1 MNLIADDDFIRFD
14 VACATK
20 LLIERAEI
28 AVSQWGF
35 DLSRAHPM
43 AVPAKTVHYL
53 CTCNNPM
60 EYTGK
65 VLVAADFVKER
76 GLL

>member
-1 MNLIADDDFIRFD
+1 
-14 VACATK
+14 
-20 LLIERAEI
+20 
-28 AVSQWGF
+28 
-35 DLSRAHPM
+35 M